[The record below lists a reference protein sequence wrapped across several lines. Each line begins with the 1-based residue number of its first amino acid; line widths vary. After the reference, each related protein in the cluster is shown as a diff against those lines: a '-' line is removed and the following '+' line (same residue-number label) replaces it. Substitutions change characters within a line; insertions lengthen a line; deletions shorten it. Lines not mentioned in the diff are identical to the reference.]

1 MLLMM
6 PLIFKLLHSSLVA
19 VRCHHIHQCDIILM
33 NQFVSCDGLLRDN
46 YFNFLVF
53 NNGAGCNSAIFV
65 VIRISWV
72 TTEYY

>member
-1 MLLMM
+1 
-6 PLIFKLLHSSLVA
+6 
-19 VRCHHIHQCDIILM
+19 M